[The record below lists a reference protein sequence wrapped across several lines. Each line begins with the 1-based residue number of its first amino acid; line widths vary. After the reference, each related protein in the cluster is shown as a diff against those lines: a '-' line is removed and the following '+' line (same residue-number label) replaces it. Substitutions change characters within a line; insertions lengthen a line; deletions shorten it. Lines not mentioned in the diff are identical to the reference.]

1 MSNREY
7 KIAEVISNY
16 DREMMI
22 DKILEEKVDS
32 LSHTYSGDDLIN
44 EIVELNLNGVHGLN
58 DMEDKEL
65 AEMCVDVLDRN
76 DEWGEIE

>member
-1 MSNREY
+1 MSDRNL
-7 KIAEVISNY
+7 KILDIISNY

-22 DKILEEKVDS
+22 DKILEEKIDS
-32 LSHTYSGDDLIN
+32 LSHTYSGDDLVN

-65 AEMCVDVLDRN
+65 AEMCVDIFDRN
-76 DEWGEIE
+76 DEWGDIE